1 MGWIQ
6 SCSRSCC
13 MSSHFYKFFLV
24 LTTVY
29 LQPFTNDFPHADI
42 CQLITPDILHQ
53 LIKGTFKDHLV
64 DWVHKYLLQTHSTRN
79 AQCILDDIDHRY
91 ADFISHFY
99 YYLILALPLIE
110 LLLLLLSQAWGIS
123 HKGVASS
130 NGLEMIQKHLWRY
143 VFHYFSQWPHLTKQ
157 KPTRFI

>member
-1 MGWIQ
+1 
-6 SCSRSCC
+6 
-13 MSSHFYKFFLV
+13 
-24 LTTVY
+24 
-29 LQPFTNDFPHADI
+29 
-42 CQLITPDILHQ
+42 LITPDILHQ